1 MRKTLGG
8 VWPARVHKHL
18 QLKQIFRRGEYLE
31 TLRININLRV
41 SYGFRVWWAKLCELY
56 IKVSLSAARKNRQH
70 LNQAIGGRSFVL
82 VENHTGF

>member
-41 SYGFRVWWAKLCELY
+41 SYGLDVYK
-56 IKVSLSAARKNRQH
+56 RQMVRLFFGLEGEH
-70 LNQAIGGRSFVL
+70 
-82 VENHTGF
+82 